1 MDDAMRA
8 DDERDDDEGWI
19 GRPTIDRSSR
29 EGRAPIARVT
39 RWARRATCDAT

>member
-19 GRPTIDRSSR
+19 GRPPIDRRAEVVRRSR
-29 EGRAPIARVT
+29 
-39 RWARRATCDAT
+39 ARRDGRDATRRDAT